1 MYPPVCLTS
10 IVIKV
15 FESILRDTMSKY
27 LYDNNLLHQTNM
39 DLFLEGHVVLHAF
52 NDWTLSLDESTD
64 VCLF

>member
-1 MYPPVCLTS
+1 MGNKTKVNMYPPVCLTS

-39 DLFLEGHVVLHAF
+39 DLFLEGHVVHSYYMF
-52 NDWTLSLDESTD
+52 
-64 VCLF
+64 